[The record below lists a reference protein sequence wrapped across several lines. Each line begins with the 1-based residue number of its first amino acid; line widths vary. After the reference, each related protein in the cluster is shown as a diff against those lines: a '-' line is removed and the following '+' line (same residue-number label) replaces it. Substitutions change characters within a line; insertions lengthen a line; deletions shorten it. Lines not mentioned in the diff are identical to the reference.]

1 MDSTIAK
8 QKKTCFVISRIGSEG
23 SLERY
28 LADLVWKDIIL
39 KALNEPTKDYDVVR
53 MDREGLG
60 GSIIQGIVDTI
71 RTADLVIADLT
82 GLNPNAMYELGISHA
97 WNLPVILI
105 ALTGLTLPLD
115 IKELDTVFYELPTNT
130 THCKETIKE
139 IKKRMSNIAKKKHKN
154 VPFEQ
159 GMAAI
164 GKSYSMD
171 GVYAA
176 FEDALN
182 DMHKSLG
189 LCKHDLKFNDVWSKS
204 DTIEALAQG
213 LRQTFK
219 SLSDKIHPFQTIVKG
234 REAASEPVDKHLFT
248 LLEKA
253 GEFVNDA
260 IRIDKLFEG
269 DPTLVK
275 RHMLIQKI
283 NGVMLRIVQ
292 IAKKLKTRERSSS

>member
-28 LADLVWKDIIL
+28 LADLVWNDIIL
-39 KALNEPTKDYDVVR
+39 KSLNEPTKDYDVVR
-53 MDREGLG
+53 IDREGLG
-60 GSIIQGIVDTI
+60 GSIVQGIVDTI

-82 GLNPNAMYELGISHA
+82 GLSPNAMYELGISHA

-105 ALTGLTLPLD
+105 ALKGLTLPFD
-115 IKELDTVFYELPTNT
+115 IKELDTVFYELPTNKK
-130 THCKETIKE
+130 HCKKAIKE

-154 VPFEQ
+154 VSFEQ
-159 GMAAI
+159 AIAAI

-171 GVYAA
+171 GVAEA
-176 FEDALN
+176 FADALN

-189 LCKHDLKFNDVWSKS
+189 LYKHDLRYNDVWGKP
-204 DTIEALAQG
+204 DTIEPLAQG

-219 SLSDKIHPFQTIVKG
+219 TLSDKIHPFQTIVRG
-234 REAASEPVDKHLFT
+234 RDAASEPADKYLFA
-248 LLEKA
+248 LLDKA
-253 GEFVNDA
+253 GEFADDA
-260 IRIDKLFEG
+260 ISIDKLFEG
-269 DPTLVK
+269 NPTLVK
-275 RHMLIQKI
+275 RRRLQQKI
-283 NGVMLRIVQ
+283 SEVMLQIEQ